1 MKKVININFQGRV
14 VPIEE
19 TAYELLKQYVESLRK
34 YFANE
39 EGKDEII
46 NDIEGRIAELFS
58 ERLKKGTP
66 CITDSDVNAVI
77 ASIGRPEDFDAQEAE
92 AGGTGANTSSSSG
105 SSYQQQSNSNQKSQ
119 QSYTYTSSSRGS
131 LYRNEDDK
139 ILGGVCSGLANY
151 LNIDPVLARIVFVVF
166 IAPLFWI
173 YILLWIIVPSKSV
186 QSNITKRLYRSTENK
201 VLAGVAGGLATYF
214 KIDVWIPRLIF
225 ALPLII
231 GTVSIPFGMFWN
243 DWDFWWG
250 PRIFTGG
257 LTGTLTI
264 LYVILWIAVP
274 VANTATEKLEMRG
287 EKVDINSIRDTVKE
301 DMETLKSRAQSW
313 GQEVKQS
320 AQQLGERAKE
330 FGSAAG
336 NSARSFS
343 NETAPLARQAGS
355 GLGNVIRVFIKV
367 IALIIGG
374 SIVLSLLVA
383 MGALFGAGVVVMPF
397 RDFVLEG
404 NAQTMLAWGSL
415 LLFFGVPLLAFLVWI
430 IRKIAGSKR
439 NPYVGMG
446 FGILWVIGL
455 VCFISLI
462 AGINRNFYGDARIE
476 NEIKVAPISD
486 KMIIDVADSKV
497 LHYGGWFNFGDGIR
511 MTDDSLFLSN
521 VQLRVMKSVDTGYH
535 ISYTR
540 FSSGSSD
547 GQAEELARN
556 TSYGIS
562 QLGNTIYLDRGFSIK
577 RGEKFRNQHVQ
588 VNIEIPVGKRI
599 IVDRKVSRRLNKWFM
614 IGNRNRYWRDWEWN
628 DDEESSWLHGDWNK
642 DVEYIMTPAGIKRVE
657 DLDADEL
664 MKGNYKDRD
673 YDAERRRNER
683 NDADDN
689 RDEENSNDSRKPYRY
704 QQDSGTKKI
713 IDTVKV
719 TTPSTTTYNET
730 TEDGEEETSYSH
742 ENSSSVFKMSAYV
755 FGRLIQQ

>member
-19 TAYELLKQYVESLRK
+19 TAYDLLKQYVDSLRK

-39 EGKDEII
+39 DGKDEII

-66 CITDSDVNAVI
+66 CITDADVNAII
-77 ASIGRPEDFDAQEAE
+77 ASIGRPEDFDAQDAE
-92 AGGTGANTSSSSG
+92 TGGTTSSSSNTG
-105 SSYQQQSNSNQKSQ
+105 YQQQSGTGPKYQ
-119 QSYTYTSSSRGS
+119 QAYTYTSSGRGS

-166 IAPLFWI
+166 IAPLFWV

-186 QSNITKRLYRSTENK
+186 QSNITKRLYRSADNK
-201 VLAGVAGGLATYF
+201 VLAGVAGGLASYF

-231 GTVSIPFGMFWN
+231 GTVSLPFGMFWN

-274 VANTATEKLEMRG
+274 VANTASEKLEMRG

-301 DMETLKSRAQSW
+301 DIESLKARAQNWS
-313 GQEVKQS
+313 QEVKQS
-320 AQQLGERAKE
+320 AQQFGEKAKE
-330 FGSAAG
+330 FGAAAG
-336 NSARSFS
+336 NSARTFS
-343 NETAPLARQAGS
+343 SEAAPIARRTSS
-355 GLGNVIRVFIKV
+355 GLGDVLRVFIKV

-383 MGALFGAGVVVMPF
+383 MGALFGARVVLMPF

-404 NAQTMLAWGSL
+404 NTQTMLAWGSL

-430 IRKIAGSKR
+430 IRKIAGSKK
-439 NPYVGMG
+439 NPYIGIG
-446 FGILWVIGL
+446 FGLLWIVGL
-455 VCFISLI
+455 VCFIALV
-462 AGINRNFYGDARIE
+462 AGINRNFNGDARIE
-476 NEIKVAPISD
+476 NDLSIQPITD
-486 KMIIDVADSKV
+486 KMIVDVSDAKV
-497 LHYGGWFNFGDGIR
+497 LHYGSWFFRTGDAIR
-511 MTDDSLFLSN
+511 VTEDSLYLAN
-521 VQLRVMKSVDTGYH
+521 VQLRVTKSADTGYH

-540 FSSGSSD
+540 FSSGRSD
-547 GQAEELARN
+547 GQAEQLARN

-562 QLGNTIYLDRGFSIK
+562 QVGNTIYLDRGFSIK
-577 RGEKFRNQHVQ
+577 RGEKFRNQHVE
-588 VNIEIPVGKRI
+588 VNIEVPVGKRVV
-599 IVDRKVSRRLNKWFM
+599 VDRKVSRRLNKWFM
-614 IGNRNRYWRDWEWN
+614 IGDRGRYWRDWEWN
-628 DDEESSWLHGDWNK
+628 YDDEDGSWLHGDWNR
-642 DVEYIMTPAGIKRVE
+642 DIEYIMTPAGIKRVE
-657 DLDADEL
+657 DLDQEEL
-664 MKGNYKDRD
+664 KKGNYKDRD
-673 YDAERRRNER
+673 REAERRE
-683 NDADDN
+683 
-689 RDEENSNDSRKPYRY
+689 EENNRENNQNSNEKKPNGERKPYRY
-704 QQDSGTKKI
+704 QKDSTTKPI
-713 IDTVKV
+713 TDTVKV
-719 TTPSTTTYNET
+719 GAPTNTTYKET
-730 TEDGEEETSYSH
+730 TNDEGEETTYSH
-742 ENSSSVFKMSAYV
+742 EKSSSVFRMSAYV